1 MNNNLYRLLN
11 NPAFDAL
18 QKIHEQF
25 DNSALFSTM
34 NELQRTLDMVKVPTS
49 GITAALQ
56 TYQDSIAPLM
66 STVQNINNL
75 YAPILEQTKKYEGVY
90 NSSMVAVL
98 QSSAAAMK
106 AMAGLDFSAIENIAN
121 SLPKYDFLSESILR
135 NIDFDDIVE
144 LYENGEITDDDIAGE
159 FSDMVTQKDFSF
171 VESWDK
177 VKKAKWFLALR
188 CVLIILT
195 FLGKPA
201 IDKVADNTLEAL
213 GVNEFWAESGIY
225 EWLDDIFGFEK
236 SSGTVTEQEAKETIQ
251 KENIGNVSK
260 QNRDS
265 LLSKIKE
272 IRTYISAAP
281 QDENTGNLLTY
292 LSEIEKDVN
301 GKKYGLI
308 FEEHREEI
316 DEVLATH
323 TPVLSEEKDLLID
336 NGGNMNFLVEG
347 DNLASLKL
355 LEKTH
360 KGKIDLI
367 YIDPP
372 YNRGKNDFRYN
383 DKYINA
389 EDTFKHS
396 KWLSFMEKRLTVAK
410 KLLNNNGV
418 IFIHIDDN
426 EQHAL
431 KLLCDE
437 VFNPTNFMGVIIQNK
452 LNSKNDSAD
461 IQKNHEYILAYR
473 KMIQLNA
480 EGKPTKLLSR
490 IERKEKE
497 VFKCDSGF
505 YFINDFIT
513 TRGEGGV
520 LVNRANLGYTVYYNP
535 DTGDFFPEKD
545 YDFEKA
551 LISDDE
557 DFVYTTNDIHI
568 KSGYVPIRPPKVRG
582 KLGVWTWEMNKII
595 RDAQN
600 VEIVKVRNRG
610 YSIKSRTFVP
620 EQDVR
625 KKGDKFFYSGT
636 FESNVKSIV
645 EFSTND
651 GTTSLEEDIGKTGT
665 FENPKNLDMMM
676 YLINLLNRESP
687 LVLDFFAGS
696 GTTGR
701 AILELNK
708 LKLLDASFIL
718 CTNNENNICRDVTYE
733 RIKRVIDKENY
744 AASLKYFKVEYVPI
758 SKRMYY
764 EYADELLKHI
774 RELVELENGVN
785 FNDNAEI
792 AIVLTEEE
800 LDSFVSSLGKDSRC
814 CKLYMGHDLLPSGEQ
829 ENILAAQGIKI
840 NIIPD
845 YYYRDLQEG

>member
-1 MNNNLYRLLN
+1 MKNNLYRFLN

-18 QKIHEQF
+18 QKLHEQF

-106 AMAGLDFSAIENIAN
+106 SMAGLDFSAIENIAN

-188 CVLIILT
+188 CLFIILT

-225 EWLDDIFGFEK
+225 EWLDDIFGVE
-236 SSGTVTEQEAKETIQ
+236 SCHGTVTEQEAKETV
-251 KENIGNVSK
+251 KEENIGNVSK
-260 QNRDS
+260 QKRDD
-265 LLSKIKE
+265 LISKIKE
-272 IRTYISAAP
+272 IRTYISAAQ

-292 LSEIEKDVN
+292 LSELEKDVN

-323 TPVLSEEKDLLID
+323 TPVLSEEKDLMID

-360 KGKIDLI
+360 RNRIQTI

-372 YNRGKNDFRYN
+372 YNTGNKDFTYDDSKVDSLDGFR
-383 DKYINA
+383 
-389 EDTFKHS
+389 HS
-396 KWLSFMEKRLTVAK
+396 KWLSFMEARLKIAKRL
-410 KLLNNNGV
+410 LSSQGI
-418 IFIHIDDN
+418 IFLSIDDN
-426 EQHAL
+426 EMTSL
-431 KLLCDE
+431 KALCDSIFGE
-437 VFNPTNFMGVIIQNK
+437 QNFVANVIVKSNPRGSQSTKEIASV
-452 LNSKNDSAD
+452 
-461 IQKNHEYILAYR
+461 HEYVLVYAKDISSSAIIGHKLTDNMQSEYNLSDEKGAYR
-473 KMIQLNA
+473 LLGLRQRGGFWRASERPKLFYPFYVNPNNA
-480 EGKPTKLLSR
+480 NISLFEDSEHVIAVYPYQPTTGEKGTWRWSKEKVEKDGQVLIAKTVKRGAEFVWDIYQKDYMASEKGIRRTKAKSLWDEKEMNYQNAANELKELFETSPFTYAKPTYLVQR
-490 IERKEKE
+490 AIEMI
-497 VFKCDSGF
+497 DYSQSP
-505 YFINDFIT
+505 FI
-513 TRGEGGV
+513 
-520 LVNRANLGYTVYYNP
+520 
-535 DTGDFFPEKD
+535 
-545 YDFEKA
+545 
-551 LISDDE
+551 
-557 DFVYTTNDIHI
+557 
-568 KSGYVPIRPPKVRG
+568 
-582 KLGVWTWEMNKII
+582 
-595 RDAQN
+595 
-600 VEIVKVRNRG
+600 
-610 YSIKSRTFVP
+610 
-620 EQDVR
+620 
-625 KKGDKFFYSGT
+625 
-636 FESNVKSIV
+636 
-645 EFSTND
+645 
-651 GTTSLEEDIGKTGT
+651 
-665 FENPKNLDMMM
+665 
-676 YLINLLNRESP
+676 
-687 LVLDFFAGS
+687 LDFFAGS
-696 GTTGR
+696 GTTGHAVMKMNAEDGGNR
-701 AILELNK
+701 R
-708 LKLLDASFIL
+708 FIL

-744 AASLKYFKVEYVPI
+744 TASLKYFKVEYVPI

-792 AIVLTEEE
+792 AIALTQEE
-800 LDSFVSSLGKDSRC
+800 LDDFVSSLGKDSRC

>member
-1 MNNNLYRLLN
+1 MNNNLYRFLN

-18 QKIHEQF
+18 QKTHEQF

-135 NIDFDDIVE
+135 NIDFDDIGE

-159 FSDMVTQKDFSF
+159 FSDIVTQKDFSF

-188 CVLIILT
+188 CLFIILT

-213 GVNEFWAESGIY
+213 GVKEFWAESGIY
-225 EWLDDIFGFEK
+225 EWLDDFFGVE
-236 SSGTVTEQEAKETIQ
+236 SCNGTVTEQEAKETV
-251 KENIGNVSK
+251 KEEIIGNVSK
-260 QNRDS
+260 QKRDD
-265 LLSKIKE
+265 LISKIKE
-272 IRTYISAAP
+272 IRTYISAAQ

-292 LSEIEKDVN
+292 LSELEKDVN

-316 DEVLATH
+316 DEVLSTH
-323 TPVLSEEKDLLID
+323 TPVLEEDESLFID
-336 NGGNMNFLVEG
+336 NGGNMNFLIEG

-360 KGKIDLI
+360 RNKVDII
-367 YIDPP
+367 FIDPP
-372 YNRGKNDFRYN
+372 YNRGQNDFIYDDN
-383 DKYINA
+383 FIIKT
-389 EDTFKHS
+389 DTFIHS
-396 KWLSFMEKRLTVAK
+396 KYLSFMEKRLQLAK
-410 KLLNNNGV
+410 KLLSSNGC
-418 IFIHIDDN
+418 IFINIDDN
-426 EQHAL
+426 EFSQL
-431 KLLCDE
+431 KMLCDTIFGNE
-437 VFNPTNFMGVIIQNK
+437 NYVACLPWHNRTSIQN
-452 LNSKNDSAD
+452 DTD
-461 IQKNHEYILAYR
+461 ISINHEYILVYAKRRRQTNRRLKTSNAATWYSLNDFVFQPKITDKSKYSNPDNDVR
-473 KMIQLNA
+473 GLWKADPFDAPAIRENLTYEIINPNTGAIYLPPKGRHWRTEESKYKALLADNRIVFGKTGKSKPQLKVFYDEVQQKGEIANSWLDSNVFDTSTNGKKELLSILYDIPADKMFDTP
-480 EGKPTKLLSR
+480 KPTKLYVELLR
-490 IERKEKE
+490 
-497 VFKCDSGF
+497 
-505 YFINDFIT
+505 
-513 TRGEGGV
+513 
-520 LVNRANLGYTVYYNP
+520 
-535 DTGDFFPEKD
+535 
-545 YDFEKA
+545 
-551 LISDDE
+551 LIVSPM
-557 DFVYTTNDIHI
+557 VHR
-568 KSGYVPIRPPKVRG
+568 PI
-582 KLGVWTWEMNKII
+582 
-595 RDAQN
+595 
-600 VEIVKVRNRG
+600 
-610 YSIKSRTFVP
+610 
-620 EQDVR
+620 
-625 KKGDKFFYSGT
+625 
-636 FESNVKSIV
+636 
-645 EFSTND
+645 
-651 GTTSLEEDIGKTGT
+651 
-665 FENPKNLDMMM
+665 
-676 YLINLLNRESP
+676 
-687 LVLDFFAGS
+687 VLDFFAGS
-696 GTTGR
+696 GTTGQSVM
-701 AILELNK
+701 EYNK
-708 LKLLDASFIL
+708 QENKNLVYIL
-718 CTNNENNICRDVTYE
+718 CTNNQNDICKSITYE
-733 RIKRVIDKENY
+733 RIKRVINKENY
-744 AASLKYFKVEYVPI
+744 TASLKYFKVEYVPI

-792 AIVLTEEE
+792 TIVLTEEE